1 MKTILTMLT
10 AVILMGCCS
19 EKKSDPSVLIN
30 TDKAFSKM
38 SVEKGLN
45 AAFIY
50 YADDSVVKVRDG
62 NFPLIGKDAMTR
74 IYHARPDS
82 GMILKWKPVRADI
95 SKSDDLGYTFGEWEL
110 YLKARDTTMYGNYIS
125 IWKKQPDGTWKY
137 VLDAG
142 SNTPKPE

>member
-1 MKTILTMLT
+1 MKTIWTLLTVLIM
-10 AVILMGCCS
+10 MGCCR
-19 EKKSDPSVLIN
+19 EQKNDATVLIT
-30 TDKAFSKM
+30 TDKAFSQM

-62 NFPLIGKDAMTR
+62 NFPLIGKDTMTK
-74 IYHARPDS
+74 IYLSRSDS

-95 SKSDDLGYTFGEWEL
+95 SKSNDLGYTFGNWEL

-125 IWKKQPDGTWKY
+125 VWKKQSDGTWKY